1 MSTIRLVFRTLTS
14 SELRFEDSTVTFDGG
29 MAVVWRNGERLFA
42 IPTENVVA
50 VESLPAV
57 PVPIEPPKDEVVA
70 AS

>member
-29 MAVVWRNGERLFA
+29 MAVIWKHGERVFA

-57 PVPIEPPKDEVVA
+57 PVPIEAPKDEAGA

>member
-1 MSTIRLVFRTLTS
+1 MNVRIVFRTLTS

-29 MAVVWRNGERLFA
+29 MAVIWRNGEKLFA

-57 PVPIEPPKDEVVA
+57 PVPIEPPKDEAGA